1 MYEII
6 VAQTRLANNAKKT
19 SLKVI
24 NDPDLRFATL
34 DDIMSAK
41 TEVFDFHLL

>member
-1 MYEII
+1 VYEII
-6 VAQTRLANNAKKT
+6 AAQTRLANNAKKT

-41 TEVFDFHLL
+41 DRGF